1 MFIDERLTEKMSY
14 GSGLSDTF
22 ENTKTEVLGGRDFR
36 RLIHPYVLF
45 SQDMQ
50 TSDLDATIQT
60 DIVAMFR
67 RANGQFNSFRVK
79 HPYDYSTNAL
89 TGVPTFDDQVCEV
102 GDGVYHL
109 TQWYDDETIT
119 TAPRRRILKP
129 NAGTVLVGIRDD
141 LDNAQAVV
149 NHFAV
154 DYTTG
159 QITFDANIT
168 KAVTDI
174 TQAANAVLTVGAAH
188 GLVADDT
195 VHVSTVAGMT
205 GINGLRGKI
214 LSVGATTI
222 TTDIDSSGFALYTS
236 GGVVNTEP
244 QSSEIVTGGC
254 YFDIPCVFEN
264 STLEVDRSNFEIL
277 STSIGIVET
286 YNP

>member
-14 GSGLSDTF
+14 GSGFSDSF

-50 TSDLDATIQT
+50 TSDLDATIQS
-60 DIVAMFR
+60 DVVAMFR
-67 RANGQFNSFRVK
+67 RASGQFNSFRVK
-79 HPYDYSTNAL
+79 HPYDFSTNAL
-89 TGVPTFDDQVCEV
+89 VGVPTFDDQVCEV

-119 TAPRRRILKP
+119 TAARRRILKP

-149 NHFAV
+149 NHFTV

-159 QITFDANIT
+159 EITFDANDQYTVTGIT
-168 KAVTDI
+168 AAASAVVTI
-174 TQAANAVLTVGAAH
+174 GTH
-188 GLVADDT
+188 SLVADDT
-195 VHVSTVAGMT
+195 VHFSAVVGMT
-205 GINGLRGKI
+205 EINGLRGKI
-214 LSVGATTI
+214 TAITATTI
-222 TTDIDSSGFALYTS
+222 TVDIDSSAFSVYGSAGTI
-236 GGVVNTEP
+236 NTEP

-264 STLEVDRSNFEIL
+264 STLDIDRSSFEIL
-277 STSIGIVET
+277 STSIGIIET